1 MDINEAKTILDKQGD
16 TLTGKQVVSW
26 LGPFAD
32 GIINMLEAE
41 IEDIEKGYQS
51 RLSATAIAVLG
62 VLETATEKG
71 NLPWAVDHG

>member
-1 MDINEAKTILDKQGD
+1 MDINEAKRLLDKQGD
-16 TLTGKQVVSW
+16 TLTQKQIEEW

-32 GIINMLEAE
+32 GILTMLEAE
-41 IEDIEKGYQS
+41 IEDIEKGYQR

>member
-16 TLTGKQVVSW
+16 TLTGKQVESW

-41 IEDIEKGYQS
+41 IEDIEKGYQR
-51 RLSATAIAVLG
+51 RLSATAMSVLG
-62 VLETATEKG
+62 VLETAIEEKV
-71 NLPWAVDHG
+71 LPWTTL